1 MKNQEILFHS
11 ELFDKLQARLRPF
24 ADKVTAAGAA
34 MRKRFPEIPWNT
46 KTLWLV
52 FGERRVKA
60 YLRREIYCREAAV
73 LGLEIEYDLP
83 VINPEVYYQW
93 APRHASPNAIAARS
107 IVRARVGHDAN
118 AIEDLCWSKLDAVFL
133 RTSTVSIGKDGETV
147 VAEDA
152 AARLKDF
159 CTLFA
164 ETREQLR
171 FVEAFRQ
178 LLDHAKGVFD
188 ARAEL
193 VKAIPDADAKEACAS
208 APMPEQYRFSIHRDG
223 LSLFETDALPRAL
236 ITFFKLNKNTEGA
249 PKFYN
254 SAGCLKYEREDVE
267 DMTHG
272 EQQVPFGFDAASHY
286 ARLYGGSLEGETILC
301 RRITEER
308 RFYNTWDRRI
318 WE

>member
-52 FGERRVKA
+52 FGERRVRA

-83 VINPEVYYQW
+83 AINPDDYYYW
-93 APRHASPNAIAARS
+93 VPRHASPAALAARPV
-107 IVRARVGHDAN
+107 VRAHVGLDAN
-118 AIEDLCWSKLDAVFL
+118 AIEDLCWSRLDEVFL
-133 RTSTVSIGKDGETV
+133 RTSAVSIGKDGETV

-152 AARLKDF
+152 ADRLKDF

-171 FVEAFRQ
+171 FVEAFRRLQ
-178 LLDHAKGVFD
+178 DYAKGVFD
-188 ARAEL
+188 SHAEL
-193 VKAIPDADAKEACAS
+193 VKTLPDDEAKKACAS

-223 LSLFETDALPRAL
+223 LSLFEIDALPRAL
-236 ITFFKLNKNTEGA
+236 ITFFKLNMSTKGA

-254 SAGCLKYEREDVE
+254 CAGSLKYELEDVN

-272 EQQVPFGFDAASHY
+272 EQQGLGFDADTHN
-286 ARLYGGSLEGETILC
+286 ARLYGKSLDGGTILC
-301 RRITEER
+301 GRITEER
-308 RFYNTWDRRI
+308 QFYNIWDRRI